1 MPTWATDARDSACGG
16 ANGGDN
22 VEGASSA
29 RGGASEGA
37 CSCSE
42 EEKADWRVANVG
54 ARDSACGGAN
64 DGCSGQGVRDA
75 RDRASR
81 DAHVSCDEGRV
92 DQRVVARGSG
102 GARGGASGYAGT
114 HDMLTGGDG
123 CSLKGGEGCNQGGR
137 SDAGGS

>member
-1 MPTWATDARDSACGG
+1 VTTSKGPAAPVRGASGG
-16 ANGGDN
+16 A
-22 VEGASSA
+22 
-29 RGGASEGA
+29 R
-37 CSCSE
+37 SCSE

-64 DGCSGQGVRDA
+64 DGCSGQGVGDA

-114 HDMLTGGDG
+114 HDTLTGGDG
-123 CSLKGGEGCNQGGR
+123 CSLKGGEGRNQDGR
-137 SDAGGS
+137 SDAS